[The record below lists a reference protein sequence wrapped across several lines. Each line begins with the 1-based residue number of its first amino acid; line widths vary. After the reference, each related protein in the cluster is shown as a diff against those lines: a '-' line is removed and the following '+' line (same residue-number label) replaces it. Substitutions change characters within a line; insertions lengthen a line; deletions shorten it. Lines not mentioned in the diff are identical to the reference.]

1 MQFAAQ
7 RKQNAWRTR
16 PQLGRRERPFM
27 VADDHD
33 SWDPEK
39 LRPRPLRSI
48 VGWII
53 AAISVYVAAGLVP
66 GVAVDG
72 TRSAFLIAAVD
83 RDLQRD
89 RCRRSWRR
97 CACRSPCCSASCSC

>member
-7 RKQNAWRTR
+7 PQAERLGTR

-53 AAISVYVAAGLVP
+53 AAVSVYVAAGLVP
-66 GVAVDG
+66 GVALDAPG
-72 TRSAFLIAAVD
+72 AAFLVAAVD
-83 RDLQRD
+83 RGPQRG
-89 RCRRSWRR
+89 RCRR
-97 CACRSPCCSASCSC
+97 